1 MTMTRPPLTAVSL
14 GMPGF
19 PARVRPV
26 PGAPASGEAAKG
38 PVLRMGLDIGS
49 TTVKL
54 VVLPES
60 SPGVPVLE
68 PLYSE
73 YRRHHADV
81 RGEVIRLL
89 AEAARRVP
97 RARVV
102 GAVTG
107 SAGLS
112 LAQVMALPFVQE
124 VIAETRTVQAKNPE
138 TDVIIELGGEDAK
151 ITYLHP
157 TPEQRMN
164 GTCAGGTGAFIDQM
178 AQLLHTDAPGLNEL
192 ASRYKTLYPIASRCG
207 VFAKSDLQPLI
218 NQGAAGEDLAA
229 SVLQA
234 VVTQTIAGLA
244 CGRPIRGHVMFLGGP
259 LHFLPELRAA
269 FERSLAE
276 QVDAFTCPPD
286 AQLYVAV
293 GAALMSGGEPTTL
306 AELAERL
313 RIGDTSAMRT
323 SRMRPLFTDDDE
335 LEAFRARHARATV
348 PRTGWPAPP
357 EDPDAVVDCFLGIDA
372 GSTTIKAV
380 ACPSAR
386 PPCAAPALRCRRS
399 SPAAWPSDRG
409 PRPGSRR
416 R

>member
-1 MTMTRPPLTAVSL
+1 MTMTRPPLTAVPL

-26 PGAPASGEAAKG
+26 PGAPASGEAAGG

-60 SPGVPVLE
+60 SPGAPVPE

-164 GTCAGGTGAFIDQM
+164 GTSCTP
-178 AQLLHTDAPGLNEL
+178 TP
-192 ASRYKTLYPIASRCG
+192 
-207 VFAKSDLQPLI
+207 
-218 NQGAAGEDLAA
+218 
-229 SVLQA
+229 
-234 VVTQTIAGLA
+234 
-244 CGRPIRGHVMFLGGP
+244 
-259 LHFLPELRAA
+259 RA
-269 FERSLAE
+269 
-276 QVDAFTCPPD
+276 
-286 AQLYVAV
+286 
-293 GAALMSGGEPTTL
+293 
-306 AELAERL
+306 
-313 RIGDTSAMRT
+313 
-323 SRMRPLFTDDDE
+323 
-335 LEAFRARHARATV
+335 
-348 PRTGWPAPP
+348 
-357 EDPDAVVDCFLGIDA
+357 
-372 GSTTIKAV
+372 
-380 ACPSAR
+380 
-386 PPCAAPALRCRRS
+386 
-399 SPAAWPSDRG
+399 
-409 PRPGSRR
+409 
-416 R
+416 